1 MKTKSIYTKK
11 LGQSVAEKAQTVG
24 VGKYHVISGE
34 SSWSVVSEGNVKA
47 TRSFGTVEQAVD
59 YAKEIASKKTGEVVV
74 HQETGQIKE
83 RFSFSHEN

>member
-1 MKTKSIYTKK
+1 MKTKSLYTKK
-11 LGQSVAEKAQTVG
+11 LGKSVAEKAQSAG
-24 VGKYHVISGE
+24 LAKYHVISGD

-47 TRSFGTVEQAVD
+47 SRSFGTVEQAVH
-59 YAKEIASKKTGEVVV
+59 YAKDIASQKTGEVVV